1 MAVIGGSQSLFPAGD
16 KRMAGWWIS
25 FLFFF
30 FLEQN
35 KDAEGLGSDYH
46 SAAWE
51 NP

>member
-1 MAVIGGSQSLFPAGD
+1 MRLADGTVIFP
-16 KRMAGWWIS
+16 
-25 FLFFF
+25 
-30 FLEQN
+30 EQK